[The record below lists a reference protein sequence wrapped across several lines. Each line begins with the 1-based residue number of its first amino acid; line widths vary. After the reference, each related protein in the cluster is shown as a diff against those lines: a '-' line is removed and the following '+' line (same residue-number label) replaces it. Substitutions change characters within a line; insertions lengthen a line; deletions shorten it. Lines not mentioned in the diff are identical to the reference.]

1 MSTIIIGDGLTRE
14 VLSPELPYR
23 ESRQNIGQAEV
34 TRLLGR
40 GRSFGEGPLPLFL
53 RRAVEDGDDG
63 GGGGVIFLAT
73 LPDSEVDGKPSG
85 ESPGPEVFVD
95 PLQDLARQVRVVSTS
110 TDSLPWQELMT
121 TIEALGGSEEA
132 RLSSEQGELRF
143 LVVGCHTEQRHF
155 SRMSSGTSASVWLL
169 I

>member
-95 PLQDLARQVRVVSTS
+95 PLQDLAGR
-110 TDSLPWQELMT
+110 
-121 TIEALGGSEEA
+121 
-132 RLSSEQGELRF
+132 SS
-143 LVVGCHTEQRHF
+143 
-155 SRMSSGTSASVWLL
+155 
-169 I
+169 